1 MERAVGRDSLRKI
14 TSRWRRDGCSIA
26 LVPTMGNLHDGHLA
40 LLRFARKR
48 ADRTVVSVYV
58 NPTQFGPSEDFA
70 KYPRTLE
77 ADLEALHAAGC
88 DLAFTPDDACVYPG
102 GLADAVR
109 ILAAPSLSSVLEGQR
124 RPGHFDGVVTVLA
137 RLFNLVGPDVAVFG
151 EKDFQQLLI
160 IRHMA
165 EDLGYPVAIESA
177 PTVREASGLA
187 MSSRNRYLD
196 RAQKAAAARINA
208 ALLEAVHAL
217 KGGAASPERVERTG
231 EEALS
236 REGMRVDY
244 FAVRRASDLAVPG
257 PGERGLRVL
266 AAAWCGQTRLI
277 DNVPVD

>member
-1 MERAVGRDSLRKI
+1 MEWAVGRDSLRKI

-217 KGGAASPERVERTG
+217 KDGAASPERVERTG